1 MTACENDHSSIQR
14 SIWNELEKAI
24 SNRHHGWRTPVL
36 ATIDQT
42 GLPDARTV
50 VLREVDTK
58 NQKLT
63 IYTDKRSPKVSQILQ
78 QPDVALVFWCAQ
90 LNWQLRI
97 QASAKL
103 CDNQDRINQV
113 WQQVRSTA
121 GASDYLSIQAPSS
134 PLYHQGAL
142 AEDQHALCVVE
153 LHIQF
158 IDWLSLSHQGHKRA
172 RLENNQLTW
181 LTP

>member
-24 SNRHHGWRTPVL
+24 SNRHHGWLTPVL

-50 VLREVDTK
+50 VL
-58 NQKLT
+58 
-63 IYTDKRSPKVSQILQ
+63 
-78 QPDVALVFWCAQ
+78 
-90 LNWQLRI
+90 
-97 QASAKL
+97 
-103 CDNQDRINQV
+103 
-113 WQQVRSTA
+113 
-121 GASDYLSIQAPSS
+121 SIQAPSS
-134 PLYHQGAL
+134 PLY
-142 AEDQHALCVVE
+142 
-153 LHIQF
+153 
-158 IDWLSLSHQGHKRA
+158 HQGHKRA